1 MSETIT
7 SNNKNV
13 RGKRPLLTKII
24 NSDGTVDYCF
34 GEMLNDI
41 IRPFEINDKEE
52 KCYIELPKN

>member
-1 MSETIT
+1 MSKTIT

-13 RGKRPLLTKII
+13 RDKRALLTKII

-52 KCYIELPKN
+52 KC